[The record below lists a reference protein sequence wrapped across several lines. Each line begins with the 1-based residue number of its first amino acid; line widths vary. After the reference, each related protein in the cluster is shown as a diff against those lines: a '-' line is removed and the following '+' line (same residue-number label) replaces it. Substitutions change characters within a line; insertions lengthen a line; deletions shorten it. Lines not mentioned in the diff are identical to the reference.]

1 MDFPMKYGAFLQ
13 IFRSRSCQPR
23 SSADEKSRP
32 GSTAAATGSAGA
44 VGKEGPKK
52 GKAAGAGR
60 GFPMGMGQAFPVGM
74 GQGIFH
80 QLRHRS

>member
-1 MDFPMKYGAFLQ
+1 MKYGAFLQ

-23 SSADEKSRP
+23 SSADEKNRP

-60 GFPMGMGQAFPVGM
+60 GFPMGMGWDGSSVPSGDGSRGFSP
-74 GQGIFH
+74 
-80 QLRHRS
+80 S